1 MSWTLA
7 YLPEAEKDLKALDG
21 NQRILIQKAI
31 KKVQQNPLP
40 SEENGYGK
48 PLGNQ
53 NGNNLTGFLKIK
65 LRAAGLRVVYKLQ
78 RTERSMLVII
88 IGVRADEE
96 VYDIAQKR
104 AIKHNLTD

>member
-1 MSWTLA
+1 MSWELA
-7 YLPEAEKDLKALDG
+7 YLPEAEKDLKSLDG
-21 NQRILIQKAI
+21 SQRILVQKAI

-40 SEENGYGK
+40 VDENVYGK

-53 NGNNLTGFLKIK
+53 SGNSLYGFLKIK

-78 RTERSMLVII
+78 RTESEMLVIV

-104 AIKHNLTD
+104 AVKHELLD

>member
-1 MSWTLA
+1 MRWELA
-7 YLPEAEKDLKALDG
+7 YLPEAEKDLKSLDG
-21 NQRILIQKAI
+21 SQRILVQKAI

-40 SEENGYGK
+40 VDENGYGK

-53 NGNNLTGFLKIK
+53 SGNSLSGFLKIK

-78 RTERSMLVII
+78 RTESEMLVIV

-104 AIKHNLTD
+104 AVKHELLD

>member
-1 MSWTLA
+1 MNWSLA

-21 NQRILIQKAI
+21 SQRILVQKAI

-40 SEENGYGK
+40 IDENGYGK

-53 NGNNLTGFLKIK
+53 NGSDLTGFLKIK
-65 LRAAGLRVVYKLQ
+65 LRAAGLRVIYKLQ
-78 RTERSMLVII
+78 RTESSMLVIV
-88 IGVRADEE
+88 IGIRADEE

-104 AIKHNLTD
+104 AIKHNLQ